1 MAKNV
6 NRIVSAV
13 LHIRVASQDLE
24 DISPE
29 LSMILLQA
37 ADALISENNIS
48 LEDVKE
54 MDDLAKE
61 ISRS

>member
-1 MAKNV
+1 MAKDV

-13 LHIRVASQDLE
+13 LHIRDASQDLE

-61 ISRS
+61 ISGS

>member
-13 LHIRVASQDLE
+13 LHIRDASQDLE

>member
-1 MAKNV
+1 MATDV
-6 NRIVSAV
+6 NRIVSTV
-13 LHIRVASQDLE
+13 IQLKDASHDLAE
-24 DISPE
+24 MNPE

-61 ISRS
+61 ISGS

>member
-1 MAKNV
+1 MAKDV

-13 LHIRVASQDLE
+13 IHLRDASHDLAE
-24 DISPE
+24 MNPE

-61 ISRS
+61 ISGS

>member
-1 MAKNV
+1 MAKDV

-13 LHIRVASQDLE
+13 LHIRDASQDLE
-24 DISPE
+24 DISPD

>member
-1 MAKNV
+1 MAKDV

-13 LHIRVASQDLE
+13 LHIRDASQDLK

-61 ISRS
+61 ISGS